1 MADVELDEDT
11 TAVMAVEIV
20 MDAEEAADM
29 VVEADADMA
38 AEDTTMGTS
47 RPTTIKTKE
56 EDSTTM

>member
-29 VVEADADMA
+29 VVVVVAD
-38 AEDTTMGTS
+38 
-47 RPTTIKTKE
+47 I
-56 EDSTTM
+56 